1 MNFEEISKK
10 VKKFSKD
17 TMVEVQKMNEVRQLN
32 GKVNEEKRYLNKLYL
47 EMGKKLYDKYKDAD
61 TAPEGFEAEFRK
73 ITERYS
79 VMDLL
84 QDEIRQVKG
93 VVLCPCCNMEVAAT
107 ERFCSNCGNR
117 MPEPVKI
124 EGKEDGEVIDSADGE
139 NKEAD
144 TEETAETVVD
154 VEAEDVTES
163 SVQEETAETVVD
175 VEAEDVTE
183 SSVQEETAEE
193 ECDAEAVEEE
203 VAEAKSDAK
212 ADVTEKIV
220 EESDAARPEEEVT
233 EEVPGEDAGAA
244 TEEALEG
251 AEETSEEIPAE
262 AEAAAEELKET
273 VQTDKTDEVAA
284 EADEAAAA
292 KASEKPKEE

>member
-1 MNFEEISKK
+1 MMNFEEISKK

-32 GKVNEEKRYLNKLYL
+32 SKVNEEKRYLNKLYL

-124 EGKEDGEVIDSADGE
+124 EGKEDGEVIDSVDG
-139 NKEAD
+139 KEAN
-144 TEETAETVVD
+144 TEEAAETVVD

-163 SVQEETAETVVD
+163 SVQEDT
-175 VEAEDVTE
+175 
-183 SSVQEETAEE
+183 SKEEG
-193 ECDAEAVEEE
+193 DAEAVEEA
-203 VAEAKSDAK
+203 AEAESDAK

-220 EESDAARPEEEVT
+220 EESDAARSEEVT
-233 EEVPGEDAGAA
+233 EEVPGADAGAA
-244 TEEALEG
+244 TEEVLEE
-251 AEETSEEIPAE
+251 AEETTEEIPAE
-262 AEAAAEELKET
+262 AEAAAEESKET
-273 VQTDKTDEVAA
+273 VQADKTDEVAA

>member
-163 SVQEETAETVVD
+163 SVQEG
-175 VEAEDVTE
+175 
-183 SSVQEETAEE
+183 TAEE

-203 VAEAKSDAK
+203 AAEAKSDAK

-262 AEAAAEELKET
+262 AAAEELKET
-273 VQTDKTDEVAA
+273 VQADKTDEVAA

>member
-1 MNFEEISKK
+1 MMNFEEISKK

-32 GKVNEEKRYLNKLYL
+32 SKVNEEKRYLNKLYL

-124 EGKEDGEVIDSADGE
+124 EGKEDGEVIDSVDG
-139 NKEAD
+139 KEAN
-144 TEETAETVVD
+144 TEEAAETVVD

-163 SVQEETAETVVD
+163 SVQEDT
-175 VEAEDVTE
+175 
-183 SSVQEETAEE
+183 SKEEG
-193 ECDAEAVEEE
+193 DAEAVEEA
-203 VAEAKSDAK
+203 AEAESDAK
-212 ADVTEKIV
+212 ADVTEEIV
-220 EESDAARPEEEVT
+220 EESDAARSEEVT
-233 EEVPGEDAGAA
+233 EEVPGAAAEVA
-244 TEEALEG
+244 TEEALEE
-251 AEETSEEIPAE
+251 AEETPAEIPAE
-262 AEAAAEELKET
+262 AEAAAEESKET
-273 VQTDKTDEVAA
+273 VQADKTDEVAA

>member
-1 MNFEEISKK
+1 M
-10 VKKFSKD
+10 
-17 TMVEVQKMNEVRQLN
+17 RQLN
-32 GKVNEEKRYLNKLYL
+32 SKVNEEKRYLNKLYL

-124 EGKEDGEVIDSADGE
+124 EGKEDGEVIDSVDG
-139 NKEAD
+139 KEAN
-144 TEETAETVVD
+144 TEEAAETVVD

-163 SVQEETAETVVD
+163 SVQEDT
-175 VEAEDVTE
+175 
-183 SSVQEETAEE
+183 SKEEG
-193 ECDAEAVEEE
+193 DAEAVEEA
-203 VAEAKSDAK
+203 AEAESDAK

-220 EESDAARPEEEVT
+220 EESDAARSEEVT
-233 EEVPGEDAGAA
+233 EEVPGE
-244 TEEALEG
+244 
-251 AEETSEEIPAE
+251 AEETTEEIPAE
-262 AEAAAEELKET
+262 AEAAAEESKET
-273 VQTDKTDEVAA
+273 VQADKTDEVAA

>member
-1 MNFEEISKK
+1 MMNFEEISKK

-32 GKVNEEKRYLNKLYL
+32 SKVNEEKRYLNKLYL

-124 EGKEDGEVIDSADGE
+124 EGKEDGEVIDSVDG
-139 NKEAD
+139 KEAN
-144 TEETAETVVD
+144 TEEAAETVVD

-163 SVQEETAETVVD
+163 SVQEDT
-175 VEAEDVTE
+175 
-183 SSVQEETAEE
+183 SKEEG
-193 ECDAEAVEEE
+193 DAEAVEEA
-203 VAEAKSDAK
+203 AEAESDAK

-220 EESDAARPEEEVT
+220 EESDAARSEEVT
-233 EEVPGEDAGAA
+233 EEVPGADAGAA
-244 TEEALEG
+244 TEEALEE
-251 AEETSEEIPAE
+251 AEETTEEIPAE
-262 AEAAAEELKET
+262 AEAAAEESKET
-273 VQTDKTDEVAA
+273 IQADKTDEVAA

>member
-32 GKVNEEKRYLNKLYL
+32 SKVNEEKRYLNKLYL

-124 EGKEDGEVIDSADGE
+124 EGKEDGEVIDSVDG
-139 NKEAD
+139 KEAN
-144 TEETAETVVD
+144 TEEAAETVVD

-163 SVQEETAETVVD
+163 SVQEDT
-175 VEAEDVTE
+175 
-183 SSVQEETAEE
+183 SKEEG
-193 ECDAEAVEEE
+193 DAEAVEEA
-203 VAEAKSDAK
+203 AEAESDAK

-220 EESDAARPEEEVT
+220 EESDAARPEEVA
-233 EEVPGEDAGAA
+233 EEVPGADAGAA
-244 TEEALEG
+244 TEEALEE
-251 AEETSEEIPAE
+251 AEETPAEIPAE
-262 AEAAAEELKET
+262 AEAAAEESKET
-273 VQTDKTDEVAA
+273 IQADKTDEVAA

>member
-10 VKKFSKD
+10 VKTFSKD

-32 GKVNEEKRYLNKLYL
+32 SKVNEEKRYLNKLYL

-124 EGKEDGEVIDSADGE
+124 EGKEDGEVIDSVDG
-139 NKEAD
+139 KEAD
-144 TEETAETVVD
+144 TEEAAETVVD

-163 SVQEETAETVVD
+163 SVQEDT
-175 VEAEDVTE
+175 
-183 SSVQEETAEE
+183 SKEEG
-193 ECDAEAVEEE
+193 DAEAVEEA
-203 VAEAKSDAK
+203 AEAESDAK

-220 EESDAARPEEEVT
+220 EESDAARSEEVT
-233 EEVPGEDAGAA
+233 EEVPGADAGAA
-244 TEEALEG
+244 TEEALEE
-251 AEETSEEIPAE
+251 AEETTEEIPAE
-262 AEAAAEELKET
+262 AEAAAEESKET
-273 VQTDKTDEVAA
+273 VQADKTDEVAA

>member
-1 MNFEEISKK
+1 MMNFEEISKK

-32 GKVNEEKRYLNKLYL
+32 SKVNEEKRYLNKLYL

-124 EGKEDGEVIDSADGE
+124 EGKEDGEVIDSVDG
-139 NKEAD
+139 KEAN
-144 TEETAETVVD
+144 TEEAAETVVD

-163 SVQEETAETVVD
+163 SVQEDT
-175 VEAEDVTE
+175 
-183 SSVQEETAEE
+183 SKEEG
-193 ECDAEAVEEE
+193 DAEAVEEA
-203 VAEAKSDAK
+203 AEAESDAK

-220 EESDAARPEEEVT
+220 EESDAARSEEVT
-233 EEVPGEDAGAA
+233 EEVPGADVGAA
-244 TEEALEG
+244 TEEALEE
-251 AEETSEEIPAE
+251 AEETTEEIPAE
-262 AEAAAEELKET
+262 AEAAAEESKET
-273 VQTDKTDEVAA
+273 VQADKTDEVAA

>member
-32 GKVNEEKRYLNKLYL
+32 SKVNEEKRYLNKLYL

-117 MPEPVKI
+117 MPEPIKI
-124 EGKEDGEVIDSADGE
+124 EGKEDGEVIDSVDG
-139 NKEAD
+139 KEAN
-144 TEETAETVVD
+144 TEEAAETVVD

-163 SVQEETAETVVD
+163 SVQEDT
-175 VEAEDVTE
+175 
-183 SSVQEETAEE
+183 SKEEG
-193 ECDAEAVEEE
+193 DAEAVEEA
-203 VAEAKSDAK
+203 AEAESDAK

-220 EESDAARPEEEVT
+220 EESDAARPEEVT
-233 EEVPGEDAGAA
+233 EEVPGADAGAA
-244 TEEALEG
+244 TEEALEE
-251 AEETSEEIPAE
+251 AEETTEEIPAE
-262 AEAAAEELKET
+262 AEAAAEESKET
-273 VQTDKTDEVAA
+273 VQADKTDEVAA

>member
-1 MNFEEISKK
+1 MMNFEEISKK

-32 GKVNEEKRYLNKLYL
+32 SKVNEEKRYLNKLYL

-61 TAPEGFEAEFRK
+61 TAPEGVEAEFRK

-124 EGKEDGEVIDSADGE
+124 EGKEDGEVIDSVDG
-139 NKEAD
+139 KEAN
-144 TEETAETVVD
+144 TEEAAETVVD

-163 SVQEETAETVVD
+163 SVQEDT
-175 VEAEDVTE
+175 
-183 SSVQEETAEE
+183 SKEEG
-193 ECDAEAVEEE
+193 DAEAVEEA
-203 VAEAKSDAK
+203 AEAESDAK

-220 EESDAARPEEEVT
+220 EESDAARSEEVT
-233 EEVPGEDAGAA
+233 EEVPGADAGAA
-244 TEEALEG
+244 TEEALEE
-251 AEETSEEIPAE
+251 AEETTEEIPAE
-262 AEAAAEELKET
+262 AEAAAEESKET
-273 VQTDKTDEVAA
+273 VQADKTDEVAA

>member
-1 MNFEEISKK
+1 MMNFEEISKK

-163 SVQEETAETVVD
+163 SVQENM
-175 VEAEDVTE
+175 
-183 SSVQEETAEE
+183 AEE

-203 VAEAKSDAK
+203 AAEAKSDAK

-273 VQTDKTDEVAA
+273 IQADKTDGVAA

>member
-1 MNFEEISKK
+1 MMNFEEISKK

-32 GKVNEEKRYLNKLYL
+32 SKVNEEKRYLNKLYL

-124 EGKEDGEVIDSADGE
+124 EGKEDGEVIDSVDG
-139 NKEAD
+139 KEAN
-144 TEETAETVVD
+144 TEEAAETVVD

-163 SVQEETAETVVD
+163 SVQEDT
-175 VEAEDVTE
+175 
-183 SSVQEETAEE
+183 SKEEG
-193 ECDAEAVEEE
+193 DAEAVEEA
-203 VAEAKSDAK
+203 AEAESDAK
-212 ADVTEKIV
+212 ADVTEEIV
-220 EESDAARPEEEVT
+220 EESDAARSEEVT
-233 EEVPGEDAGAA
+233 EEVPGAAAEAA
-244 TEEALEG
+244 TEEALEE
-251 AEETSEEIPAE
+251 AEETPEEIPAE
-262 AEAAAEELKET
+262 AEAAAEESKET
-273 VQTDKTDEVAA
+273 VQADKTYEVAA

>member
-1 MNFEEISKK
+1 MMNFEEISKK

-32 GKVNEEKRYLNKLYL
+32 SKVNEEKRYLNKLYL

-124 EGKEDGEVIDSADGE
+124 EGKEDGEVIDSVDG
-139 NKEAD
+139 KEAN
-144 TEETAETVVD
+144 TEEAAETVVD

-163 SVQEETAETVVD
+163 SVQEDT
-175 VEAEDVTE
+175 
-183 SSVQEETAEE
+183 SKEEG
-193 ECDAEAVEEE
+193 DAEAVEEA
-203 VAEAKSDAK
+203 AEAESDAK
-212 ADVTEKIV
+212 ADVTEEIV
-220 EESDAARPEEEVT
+220 EESDAARPEEVT
-233 EEVPGEDAGAA
+233 EEVPGADAGGA
-244 TEEALEG
+244 TEKALEE
-251 AEETSEEIPAE
+251 AEETPAEIPAE
-262 AEAAAEELKET
+262 AEAAAEESKET
-273 VQTDKTDEVAA
+273 IQADKTDEVAA

>member
-32 GKVNEEKRYLNKLYL
+32 SKVNEEKRYLNKLYL

-73 ITERYS
+73 ITECYS

-117 MPEPVKI
+117 MPEPIKI
-124 EGKEDGEVIDSADGE
+124 EGKEDGEVIDSVDG
-139 NKEAD
+139 KEAN
-144 TEETAETVVD
+144 TEEAAETVVD

-163 SVQEETAETVVD
+163 SVQEDT
-175 VEAEDVTE
+175 
-183 SSVQEETAEE
+183 SKEEG
-193 ECDAEAVEEE
+193 DAEAVEEA
-203 VAEAKSDAK
+203 AEAESDAK
-212 ADVTEKIV
+212 ADVTEEIV
-220 EESDAARPEEEVT
+220 EESDAARPEEVA
-233 EEVPGEDAGAA
+233 EEVPGADAGAA
-244 TEEALEG
+244 TEEALEE
-251 AEETSEEIPAE
+251 AEETPAEIPAE
-262 AEAAAEELKET
+262 AEAAAEESKET
-273 VQTDKTDEVAA
+273 IQADKTDEVAA

>member
-32 GKVNEEKRYLNKLYL
+32 SKVNEEKRYLNKLYL

-124 EGKEDGEVIDSADGE
+124 EGKEDGEVIDSVDG
-139 NKEAD
+139 KEA
-144 TEETAETVVD
+144 AETVVD

-163 SVQEETAETVVD
+163 SVQEDT
-175 VEAEDVTE
+175 
-183 SSVQEETAEE
+183 SEE
-193 ECDAEAVEEE
+193 EGDAEAVEEA
-203 VAEAKSDAK
+203 AEAESDAK
-212 ADVTEKIV
+212 ADVTE
-220 EESDAARPEEEVT
+220 
-233 EEVPGEDAGAA
+233 EVPGAEAGAA
-244 TEEALEG
+244 TEEALEE
-251 AEETSEEIPAE
+251 AEETAEEIPAE
-262 AEAAAEELKET
+262 AAAEESKET
-273 VQTDKTDEVAA
+273 VQADKTDEVAA

>member
-1 MNFEEISKK
+1 MMNFEEISKK

-61 TAPEGFEAEFRK
+61 TTPEGFEAEFRK

-163 SVQEETAETVVD
+163 SVQED
-175 VEAEDVTE
+175 
-183 SSVQEETAEE
+183 TAEE

-203 VAEAKSDAK
+203 AAEAKGDAK

-220 EESDAARPEEEVT
+220 EESDAARPEEEV
-233 EEVPGEDAGAA
+233 

-273 VQTDKTDEVAA
+273 VQADKTDEVAA

>member
-1 MNFEEISKK
+1 MNFKEISKK

-163 SVQEETAETVVD
+163 SVQED
-175 VEAEDVTE
+175 
-183 SSVQEETAEE
+183 TAEE

-203 VAEAKSDAK
+203 AAEAKSDAK

-251 AEETSEEIPAE
+251 AEETSEEISAE

-273 VQTDKTDEVAA
+273 VQADKTDEVAA

>member
-1 MNFEEISKK
+1 MMNFEEISKK

-32 GKVNEEKRYLNKLYL
+32 SKVNEEKRYLNKLYL

-124 EGKEDGEVIDSADGE
+124 EGKEDGEVIDSVDG
-139 NKEAD
+139 KEAN
-144 TEETAETVVD
+144 TEEAAETVVD

-163 SVQEETAETVVD
+163 SVQEDT
-175 VEAEDVTE
+175 
-183 SSVQEETAEE
+183 SKEEG
-193 ECDAEAVEEE
+193 DAEAVEEA
-203 VAEAKSDAK
+203 AEAESDAK

-220 EESDAARPEEEVT
+220 EESDAARPEEVA
-233 EEVPGEDAGAA
+233 EEVPGAAAGAA
-244 TEEALEG
+244 TEEALEE
-251 AEETSEEIPAE
+251 AEETPAEIPAE
-262 AEAAAEELKET
+262 AEAAAEESKET
-273 VQTDKTDEVAA
+273 IQADKTDEVAA

>member
-1 MNFEEISKK
+1 MMNFEEISKK

-32 GKVNEEKRYLNKLYL
+32 SKVNEEKRYLNKLYL

-124 EGKEDGEVIDSADGE
+124 EGKEDGEVIDSVDG
-139 NKEAD
+139 KEAN
-144 TEETAETVVD
+144 TEEAAETVVD

-163 SVQEETAETVVD
+163 SVQEDT
-175 VEAEDVTE
+175 
-183 SSVQEETAEE
+183 SKEEG
-193 ECDAEAVEEE
+193 DAEAVEEA
-203 VAEAKSDAK
+203 AEAESDAK
-212 ADVTEKIV
+212 ADVTEEIV
-220 EESDAARPEEEVT
+220 EESDAARSEEVT
-233 EEVPGEDAGAA
+233 EEVPGADAEAA
-244 TEEALEG
+244 TEEALEE
-251 AEETSEEIPAE
+251 AEETPAEIPAE
-262 AEAAAEELKET
+262 AEAAAEESKET
-273 VQTDKTDEVAA
+273 VQADKTDEVAA

>member
-139 NKEAD
+139 NKETD
-144 TEETAETVVD
+144 TEETPETVVD

-163 SVQEETAETVVD
+163 SVQED
-175 VEAEDVTE
+175 
-183 SSVQEETAEE
+183 TAEE

-203 VAEAKSDAK
+203 AAEAKSDAK

-251 AEETSEEIPAE
+251 AEETSEEISAE

-273 VQTDKTDEVAA
+273 VQADKTDEVAA

>member
-32 GKVNEEKRYLNKLYL
+32 SKVNEEKRYLNKLYL

-124 EGKEDGEVIDSADGE
+124 EGKEDGEVIDSVDG
-139 NKEAD
+139 KEAN
-144 TEETAETVVD
+144 TEEAAETVVD

-163 SVQEETAETVVD
+163 SVQEDT
-175 VEAEDVTE
+175 
-183 SSVQEETAEE
+183 SKEEG
-193 ECDAEAVEEE
+193 DAEAVEEA
-203 VAEAKSDAK
+203 AEAESDAK

-220 EESDAARPEEEVT
+220 EESDAARPEEVT
-233 EEVPGEDAGAA
+233 EEVPGADAGGA
-244 TEEALEG
+244 TEEVLEE
-251 AEETSEEIPAE
+251 AEETPEEIPAE
-262 AEAAAEELKET
+262 AEAAAEESKET
-273 VQTDKTDEVAA
+273 VQADKTDEVAA

>member
-1 MNFEEISKK
+1 MKDCIHMDNSPSILRKDGFE
-10 VKKFSKD
+10 F
-17 TMVEVQKMNEVRQLN
+17 
-32 GKVNEEKRYLNKLYL
+32 
-47 EMGKKLYDKYKDAD
+47 LYDKYKDAD

-139 NKEAD
+139 NKETD
-144 TEETAETVVD
+144 TEETPETVVD

-163 SVQEETAETVVD
+163 SVQED
-175 VEAEDVTE
+175 
-183 SSVQEETAEE
+183 TAEE

-203 VAEAKSDAK
+203 AAEAKSDAK

-220 EESDAARPEEEVT
+220 EESDAARPEKEVT

-273 VQTDKTDEVAA
+273 VQADKTDEVAA

>member
-1 MNFEEISKK
+1 MMNFKEISKK

-163 SVQEETAETVVD
+163 SVQED
-175 VEAEDVTE
+175 
-183 SSVQEETAEE
+183 TAEE

-203 VAEAKSDAK
+203 AAEAKSDAK

-251 AEETSEEIPAE
+251 AEETSEEISAE

-273 VQTDKTDEVAA
+273 VQADKTDEVAA

>member
-124 EGKEDGEVIDSADGE
+124 EGKEDGEVIDFADGE

-163 SVQEETAETVVD
+163 SVQED
-175 VEAEDVTE
+175 
-183 SSVQEETAEE
+183 TAEE

-203 VAEAKSDAK
+203 AAEAKSDAK

-244 TEEALEG
+244 TVEALEG

>member
-1 MNFEEISKK
+1 MMNFEEISKK

-32 GKVNEEKRYLNKLYL
+32 SKVNEEKRYLNKLYL

-124 EGKEDGEVIDSADGE
+124 EGKEDGEVIDSVDG
-139 NKEAD
+139 KEAN
-144 TEETAETVVD
+144 TEEAAETVVD

-163 SVQEETAETVVD
+163 SVQEDT
-175 VEAEDVTE
+175 
-183 SSVQEETAEE
+183 SKEEG
-193 ECDAEAVEEE
+193 DAEAVEEA
-203 VAEAKSDAK
+203 AEAESDAK

-220 EESDAARPEEEVT
+220 EESDAARSEEVT
-233 EEVPGEDAGAA
+233 EEVPGADAGAA
-244 TEEALEG
+244 TEEALEE
-251 AEETSEEIPAE
+251 AEETPEEIPAE
-262 AEAAAEELKET
+262 AEAAAEESKET
-273 VQTDKTDEVAA
+273 VQADKTDEVAA

>member
-1 MNFEEISKK
+1 MMNFEEISKK

-32 GKVNEEKRYLNKLYL
+32 SKVNEEKRYLNKLYL

-163 SVQEETAETVVD
+163 SVQED
-175 VEAEDVTE
+175 
-183 SSVQEETAEE
+183 TAEE

-203 VAEAKSDAK
+203 AAEAKSDAK

-220 EESDAARPEEEVT
+220 EESDAARSEEVT
-233 EEVPGEDAGAA
+233 EEVPGAAAEVA
-244 TEEALEG
+244 TEEALEE
-251 AEETSEEIPAE
+251 AEETPAEIPAE
-262 AEAAAEELKET
+262 AEAAAEESKET
-273 VQTDKTDEVAA
+273 VQADKTDEVAA

>member
-32 GKVNEEKRYLNKLYL
+32 SKVNEEKRYLNKLYL

-124 EGKEDGEVIDSADGE
+124 EGKEDGEVIDSVDG
-139 NKEAD
+139 KEAN
-144 TEETAETVVD
+144 TEEAAETVVD

-163 SVQEETAETVVD
+163 SVQEDT
-175 VEAEDVTE
+175 
-183 SSVQEETAEE
+183 SKEEG
-193 ECDAEAVEEE
+193 DAEAVEEA
-203 VAEAKSDAK
+203 AEAESDAK

-220 EESDAARPEEEVT
+220 EESDAARPEEVA
-233 EEVPGEDAGAA
+233 EEVPGADAGAA
-244 TEEALEG
+244 TEEALEE
-251 AEETSEEIPAE
+251 AEETTEEIPAE
-262 AEAAAEELKET
+262 AEAAAEESKET
-273 VQTDKTDEVAA
+273 VQADKTDEVAA

>member
-1 MNFEEISKK
+1 MMNFEEISKK

-32 GKVNEEKRYLNKLYL
+32 SKVNEEKRYLNKLYL

-93 VVLCPCCNMEVAAT
+93 VVLCPCCNMDVAAT

-117 MPEPVKI
+117 MPEPIKI
-124 EGKEDGEVIDSADGE
+124 EGKEDGEVIDSVDG
-139 NKEAD
+139 KEAN
-144 TEETAETVVD
+144 TEEAAETVVD

-163 SVQEETAETVVD
+163 SVQEDT
-175 VEAEDVTE
+175 
-183 SSVQEETAEE
+183 SKEEG
-193 ECDAEAVEEE
+193 DAEAVEEA
-203 VAEAKSDAK
+203 AEAESDAK

-220 EESDAARPEEEVT
+220 EESDAARPEEVA
-233 EEVPGEDAGAA
+233 EEVPGADAGAA
-244 TEEALEG
+244 TEEALEE
-251 AEETSEEIPAE
+251 AEETPAEIPAE
-262 AEAAAEELKET
+262 AEAAAEESKET
-273 VQTDKTDEVAA
+273 IQADKTDEVAA

>member
-32 GKVNEEKRYLNKLYL
+32 SKVNEEKRYLNKLYL

-124 EGKEDGEVIDSADGE
+124 EGKEDGEVIDSVDG
-139 NKEAD
+139 KEAN
-144 TEETAETVVD
+144 TEEAAETVVD

-163 SVQEETAETVVD
+163 SVQEDT
-175 VEAEDVTE
+175 
-183 SSVQEETAEE
+183 SKEEG
-193 ECDAEAVEEE
+193 DAEAVEEA
-203 VAEAKSDAK
+203 AEAESDAK

-220 EESDAARPEEEVT
+220 EESDAARSEEVT
-233 EEVPGEDAGAA
+233 EEVPGAAAEAA
-244 TEEALEG
+244 TEEALEE
-251 AEETSEEIPAE
+251 AEETPEEIPAE
-262 AEAAAEELKET
+262 AEAAAEESKET
-273 VQTDKTDEVAA
+273 VQADKTDEVAA

>member
-1 MNFEEISKK
+1 MMNFEEISKK

-32 GKVNEEKRYLNKLYL
+32 SKVNEEKRYLNKLYL

-124 EGKEDGEVIDSADGE
+124 EGKEDGEVIDSVDG
-139 NKEAD
+139 KEAN
-144 TEETAETVVD
+144 TEEAAETVVD

-163 SVQEETAETVVD
+163 SVQEDT
-175 VEAEDVTE
+175 
-183 SSVQEETAEE
+183 SKEEG
-193 ECDAEAVEEE
+193 DAEAVEEA
-203 VAEAKSDAK
+203 AEAESDAK

-220 EESDAARPEEEVT
+220 EESDAARSEEVT
-233 EEVPGEDAGAA
+233 EEVPGAAAEAA
-244 TEEALEG
+244 TEEALEE
-251 AEETSEEIPAE
+251 AEETPAEIPAE
-262 AEAAAEELKET
+262 AEAAAEESKET
-273 VQTDKTDEVAA
+273 VQADKTDEVAA
-284 EADEAAAA
+284 EADEAVAA

>member
-1 MNFEEISKK
+1 MMNFEEISKK

-32 GKVNEEKRYLNKLYL
+32 SKVNEEKRYLNKLYL

-124 EGKEDGEVIDSADGE
+124 EGKEDGEVIDSVDG
-139 NKEAD
+139 KEAN
-144 TEETAETVVD
+144 TEEAAETVVD

-163 SVQEETAETVVD
+163 SVQEDT
-175 VEAEDVTE
+175 
-183 SSVQEETAEE
+183 SKEEG
-193 ECDAEAVEEE
+193 DAEAVEEA
-203 VAEAKSDAK
+203 AEAESDAK

-220 EESDAARPEEEVT
+220 EESDAARSEEVT
-233 EEVPGEDAGAA
+233 EEVQGAAAEVA
-244 TEEALEG
+244 TEEALEE
-251 AEETSEEIPAE
+251 AEETPAEIPAE
-262 AEAAAEELKET
+262 AEAAAEESKET
-273 VQTDKTDEVAA
+273 VQADKTDEVAA

>member
-32 GKVNEEKRYLNKLYL
+32 SKVNEEKRYLNKLYL

-124 EGKEDGEVIDSADGE
+124 EGKEDGEVIDSVDG
-139 NKEAD
+139 KEAN
-144 TEETAETVVD
+144 TEEAAETVVD

-163 SVQEETAETVVD
+163 SVQEDT
-175 VEAEDVTE
+175 
-183 SSVQEETAEE
+183 SKEEG
-193 ECDAEAVEEE
+193 DAEAVEEA
-203 VAEAKSDAK
+203 AEAESDAK
-212 ADVTEKIV
+212 ADVTEEIV
-220 EESDAARPEEEVT
+220 EESDAARPEEVA
-233 EEVPGEDAGAA
+233 EEVPGADAGAA
-244 TEEALEG
+244 TEEALEE
-251 AEETSEEIPAE
+251 AEETPAEIPAE
-262 AEAAAEELKET
+262 AEAAAEESKET
-273 VQTDKTDEVAA
+273 IQADKTDEVAA

>member
-1 MNFEEISKK
+1 MMNIEDISKK

-32 GKVNEEKRYLNKLYL
+32 SKVNEEKRYLNKLYL

-117 MPEPVKI
+117 MPEPIKI
-124 EGKEDGEVIDSADGE
+124 EGKEDGEVIDSVDG
-139 NKEAD
+139 KEAN
-144 TEETAETVVD
+144 TEEAAETVVD

-163 SVQEETAETVVD
+163 SVQEDT
-175 VEAEDVTE
+175 
-183 SSVQEETAEE
+183 SKEEG
-193 ECDAEAVEEE
+193 DAEAVEEA
-203 VAEAKSDAK
+203 AEAESDAK

-220 EESDAARPEEEVT
+220 EESDAARPEEVT
-233 EEVPGEDAGAA
+233 EEVPGADAGGA
-244 TEEALEG
+244 TEEVLEE
-251 AEETSEEIPAE
+251 AEETPEEIPAE
-262 AEAAAEELKET
+262 AEAAAEESKET
-273 VQTDKTDEVAA
+273 VQADKTDEVAA

>member
-32 GKVNEEKRYLNKLYL
+32 SKVNEEKRYLNKLYL

-124 EGKEDGEVIDSADGE
+124 EGKEDGEVIDSVDG
-139 NKEAD
+139 KEAN
-144 TEETAETVVD
+144 TEEAAETVVD

-163 SVQEETAETVVD
+163 SVQEDTSKE
-175 VEAEDVTE
+175 E
-183 SSVQEETAEE
+183 S
-193 ECDAEAVEEE
+193 DAEAVEEA
-203 VAEAKSDAK
+203 AEAESDAK

-220 EESDAARPEEEVT
+220 EESDAARSEEVT
-233 EEVPGEDAGAA
+233 EEVPGADAGAA
-244 TEEALEG
+244 TEEALEE
-251 AEETSEEIPAE
+251 AEETTEEIPAE
-262 AEAAAEELKET
+262 AEAAAEESKET
-273 VQTDKTDEVAA
+273 VQADKTDEVAA

>member
-32 GKVNEEKRYLNKLYL
+32 SKVNEEKRYLNKLYL

-124 EGKEDGEVIDSADGE
+124 EGKEDGEVIDSVDG
-139 NKEAD
+139 KEAD
-144 TEETAETVVD
+144 TEEAAETVVD

-163 SVQEETAETVVD
+163 SVQEDT
-175 VEAEDVTE
+175 
-183 SSVQEETAEE
+183 SKEEG
-193 ECDAEAVEEE
+193 DAEAVEEA
-203 VAEAKSDAK
+203 AEAESDAK

-220 EESDAARPEEEVT
+220 EESDAARSEEVT
-233 EEVPGEDAGAA
+233 EEVPGAAAEAA
-244 TEEALEG
+244 TEEALEE
-251 AEETSEEIPAE
+251 AEETPAEIPAE
-262 AEAAAEELKET
+262 AEAAAEESKET
-273 VQTDKTDEVAA
+273 VQADKTDEVAA

>member
-1 MNFEEISKK
+1 MMNFEEISKK

-32 GKVNEEKRYLNKLYL
+32 SKVNEEKRYLNKLYL

-124 EGKEDGEVIDSADGE
+124 EGKEDGEVIDSVDG
-139 NKEAD
+139 KEAN
-144 TEETAETVVD
+144 TEEAAETVVD

-163 SVQEETAETVVD
+163 SVQGDTSKEEG
-175 VEAEDVTE
+175 
-183 SSVQEETAEE
+183 
-193 ECDAEAVEEE
+193 DAEAVEEA
-203 VAEAKSDAK
+203 AEAESDAK

-220 EESDAARPEEEVT
+220 EESDAARPEEVA
-233 EEVPGEDAGAA
+233 EEVPGADAGAA
-244 TEEALEG
+244 TEEALEE
-251 AEETSEEIPAE
+251 AEETTEEIPAE
-262 AEAAAEELKET
+262 AEAAAEESKET
-273 VQTDKTDEVAA
+273 VQADKTDEVAA

>member
-1 MNFEEISKK
+1 MMNFEEISKK

-32 GKVNEEKRYLNKLYL
+32 SKVNEEKRYLNKLYL

-117 MPEPVKI
+117 MPEPIKI
-124 EGKEDGEVIDSADGE
+124 EGKEDGEVIDSVDG
-139 NKEAD
+139 KEAN
-144 TEETAETVVD
+144 TEEAAEPVVD

-163 SVQEETAETVVD
+163 SVQEDT
-175 VEAEDVTE
+175 
-183 SSVQEETAEE
+183 SKEEG
-193 ECDAEAVEEE
+193 DAEAVEEA
-203 VAEAKSDAK
+203 AEAESDAK
-212 ADVTEKIV
+212 ADVTEEIV
-220 EESDAARPEEEVT
+220 EESDAARPEEVA
-233 EEVPGEDAGAA
+233 EEVPGADAGAA
-244 TEEALEG
+244 TEEALEE
-251 AEETSEEIPAE
+251 AEETPAEIPAE
-262 AEAAAEELKET
+262 AEAAAEESKET
-273 VQTDKTDEVAA
+273 MQADKTDEVAA

>member
-1 MNFEEISKK
+1 MMNFEEISKK

-32 GKVNEEKRYLNKLYL
+32 SKVNEEKRYLNKLYL

-124 EGKEDGEVIDSADGE
+124 EGKEDGEVIDSVDG
-139 NKEAD
+139 KEAN
-144 TEETAETVVD
+144 TEEAAETVVD

-163 SVQEETAETVVD
+163 SVQEDT
-175 VEAEDVTE
+175 
-183 SSVQEETAEE
+183 SKEEG
-193 ECDAEAVEEE
+193 DAEAVEEA
-203 VAEAKSDAK
+203 AEAESDAK

-220 EESDAARPEEEVT
+220 EESDAARSEEVT
-233 EEVPGEDAGAA
+233 EEVPGADAGAA
-244 TEEALEG
+244 TEEALEE
-251 AEETSEEIPAE
+251 AEETTEEILAE
-262 AEAAAEELKET
+262 AEAAAEESKET
-273 VQTDKTDEVAA
+273 VQADKTDEVAA

>member
-1 MNFEEISKK
+1 MMNFEEISKK

-163 SVQEETAETVVD
+163 SVH
-175 VEAEDVTE
+175 
-183 SSVQEETAEE
+183 EETAEE

-203 VAEAKSDAK
+203 AAEAKSDAK

-273 VQTDKTDEVAA
+273 VQADKTDEVAA